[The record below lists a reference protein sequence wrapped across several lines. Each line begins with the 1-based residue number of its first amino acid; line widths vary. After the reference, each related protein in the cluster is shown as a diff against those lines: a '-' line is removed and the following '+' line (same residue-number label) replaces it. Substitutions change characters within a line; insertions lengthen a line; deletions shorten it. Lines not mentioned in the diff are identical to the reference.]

1 MSLLRSLTAAAFCI
15 GSAHAVRA
23 LARPRFAAALRARG
37 LRTTSAPLPS
47 FSSPFPQDALVTTSY
62 TSKNCASGTEVQHA
76 YRNFGCRSGQLT
88 VCESSYS
95 YHITT
100 FAVSL

>member
-1 MSLLRSLTAAAFCI
+1 M
-15 GSAHAVRA
+15 
-23 LARPRFAAALRARG
+23 
-37 LRTTSAPLPS
+37 
-47 FSSPFPQDALVTTSY
+47 TTSY

-88 VCESSYS
+88 VCESSYA